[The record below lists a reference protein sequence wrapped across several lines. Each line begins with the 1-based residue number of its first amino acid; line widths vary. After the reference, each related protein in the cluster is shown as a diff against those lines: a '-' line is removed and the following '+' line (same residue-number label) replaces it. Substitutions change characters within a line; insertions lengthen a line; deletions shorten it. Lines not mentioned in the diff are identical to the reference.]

1 MTAVAAVLS
10 WLVVSCGVVQVVVG
24 QVVEGWVEERLEAD
38 AGAGIGEVDGARA
51 GGWLVGLI
59 GCFPAGGVGF
69 FCLSVTAPIVVCV
82 GIAPFCLLVAT
93 EASRGRGAVL
103 TRLVLVRLAVVAGGR
118 RSSGLGESAALV
130 LQVGAP
136 GGRGAD
142 VVGAGVLD
150 AFQLGQQVVFDGP
163 AVGVV
168 EVDGLVQVGDA
179 FLHGFDEDGFESA
192 VVVRWRRAQKK

>member
-1 MTAVAAVLS
+1 MGGALCSLVLCLFVGLSSPVSAAV
-10 WLVVSCGVVQVVVG
+10 
-24 QVVEGWVEERLEAD
+24 
-38 AGAGIGEVDGARA
+38 
-51 GGWLVGLI
+51 VGLE
-59 GCFPAGGVGF
+59 
-69 FCLSVTAPIVVCV
+69 
-82 GIAPFCLLVAT
+82 
-93 EASRGRGAVL
+93 EA
-103 TRLVLVRLAVVAGGR
+103 
-118 RSSGLGESAALV
+118 AALV